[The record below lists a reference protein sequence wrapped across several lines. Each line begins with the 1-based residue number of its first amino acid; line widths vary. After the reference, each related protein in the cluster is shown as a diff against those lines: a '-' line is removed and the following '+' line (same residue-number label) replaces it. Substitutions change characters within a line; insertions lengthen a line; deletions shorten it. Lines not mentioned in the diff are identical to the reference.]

1 MNDFSTVPLWRQMQA
16 TSQVLLAVRQGR
28 SLTEA
33 LQQTEGVPR
42 PGVQAL
48 AFDALRH
55 WGRAQALRAQ
65 LAPRAPAPRADM
77 LLCLALAL
85 LCARRVGSERA
96 AYEIHTVVDQTLSLI
111 QI

>member
-42 PGVQAL
+42 PGVQACL
-48 AFDALRH
+48 LYTSPS
-55 WGRAQALRAQ
+55 
-65 LAPRAPAPRADM
+65 PRD
-77 LLCLALAL
+77 
-85 LCARRVGSERA
+85 S
-96 AYEIHTVVDQTLSLI
+96 
-111 QI
+111 